1 MRPRACLLR
10 VQISEAYESQE
21 RRFNYTT
28 PKSFLELIA
37 LYKGMLG
44 KEREKVD
51 KNIKKL
57 SDGVIKL
64 ESTAE
69 SVAVCTAVPLR
80 SNFAYPM
87 KSFKPP

>member
-37 LYKGMLG
+37 LYKKML
-44 KEREKVD
+44 
-51 KNIKKL
+51 
-57 SDGVIKL
+57 
-64 ESTAE
+64 AE
-69 SVAVCTAVPLR
+69 FRAKIEVVRQPVLNPRPGS
-80 SNFAYPM
+80 
-87 KSFKPP
+87 PPPSLARLFC